1 MTFLVLLYYCNNTEY
16 NTERN
21 SYGNNIENN
30 RNLPNNL
37 VRKLAVNNVNMT
49 IQKGDNLWLYRNE
62 TAPERPPLCVWFSAP
77 PSPQRAASLYL
88 TECPKQARRRIG
100 SLIEGPGLYKNC
112 TAYENLK
119 QFSLIY
125 GGTDKEIHDI
135 LDLIGLKNTGKKKA
149 GKFSL
154 GMKQR
159 LGIGIALLGRPEFLI
174 LDEPVN
180 GLDPA
185 GMKEIRDLILRLNH
199 ERNVT
204 ILISSHLLDELSKI
218 VTKYGI
224 IHDGNLVEEISS
236 ADLEERCRQK
246 LTFTVNDTE
255 RAVSVLSSAVPDSEI
270 RIEDGQIIL
279 SSHLDDAASLNKLLV
294 QQDIAVSGI
303 QVQTDGLEQYFM
315 KRIGD

>member
-1 MTFLVLLYYCNNTEY
+1 MDTILKTTGLTKQF
-16 NTERN
+16 
-21 SYGNNIENN
+21 GK
-30 RNLPNNL
+30 
-37 VRKLAVNNVNMT
+37 KLAVNDVNMT
-49 IQKGDNLWLYRNE
+49 IKRGDIYGFIGKNGAGKTTFMRMVLGTAFPTKGNVSLFDGMPAQK
-62 TAPERPPLCVWFSAP
+62 
-77 PSPQRAASLYL
+77 
-88 TECPKQARRRIG
+88 ARRRIG

-125 GGTDKEIHDI
+125 GGSEEEIHEI
-135 LDLIGLKNTGKKKA
+135 LKFVGLDGVGKKKA

-159 LGIGIALLGRPEFLI
+159 LGIAIALLGDPEFLI

-185 GMKEIRDLILRLNH
+185 GMKEVRDLILKLNH
-199 ERNVT
+199 EKNVT

-224 IHDGNLVEEISS
+224 INDGILVEEVS
-236 ADLEERCRQK
+236 AKDLEERCRQK
-246 LTFTVNDTE
+246 LTVTVDDTQKAIAALASIVPSSE
-255 RAVSVLSSAVPDSEI
+255 IQAENGQIVLSSHMDE
-270 RIEDGQIIL
+270 
-279 SSHLDDAASLNKLLV
+279 AASLNRLLV
-294 QQDIAVSGI
+294 QSDIAVSGI
-303 QVQTDGLEQYFM
+303 QLQTDGLEQYFM

>member
-1 MTFLVLLYYCNNTEY
+1 METILKTTGLTKQF
-16 NTERN
+16 
-21 SYGNNIENN
+21 G
-30 RNLPNNL
+30 
-37 VRKLAVNNVNMT
+37 KKMAVNNVNMT
-49 IQKGDNLWLYRNE
+49 IKKGDIYGFIGKNGAGKTTFMRMVLG
-62 TAPERPPLCVWFSAP
+62 TAFPTKGSVTLFDEMPL
-77 PSPQRAASLYL
+77 
-88 TECPKQARRRIG
+88 EKARHRIG

-125 GGTDKEIHDI
+125 GGTDAEIHEI
-135 LDLIGLKNTGKKKA
+135 LDLIGLSDTGKKKA

-159 LGIGIALLGRPEFLI
+159 LGIGIALLGKPEFLI

-199 ERNVT
+199 EKNVT

-224 IHDGNLVEEISS
+224 INDGKLVEEVS
-236 ADLEERCRQK
+236 AEDLIERCRQK

-255 RAVSVLSSAVPDSEI
+255 KAVSVLSSAISASEI
-270 RIEDGQIIL
+270 KTENGQIIL
-279 SSHLDDAASLNKLLV
+279 SSHLDDAASLNRLLV